1 MGCALAHETVT
12 CVGRLRG
19 LRWAVRVA
27 MAFVAVVDWW
37 QAVWTC
43 PKPNII
49 THPQYFTYLFWL
61 PTRKGLLHN
70 NSGVS
75 CVASSICAISPGR
88 HVHPPGPALAAVPP
102 QETVFRGFLLTSLTR
117 FMPTWAAV
125 LASSVGFGVAHLS
138 ARDLPVLSALG
149 VLLGFSYVRSR
160 NLLTP
165 IIIHGAWNSGV
176 LTLLF
181 WLTSEGVD
189 VTSMLQ
195 VGLVQRGQYR
205 PAYRLQ

>member
-1 MGCALAHETVT
+1 
-12 CVGRLRG
+12 
-19 LRWAVRVA
+19 
-27 MAFVAVVDWW
+27 
-37 QAVWTC
+37 
-43 PKPNII
+43 
-49 THPQYFTYLFWL
+49 
-61 PTRKGLLHN
+61 
-70 NSGVS
+70 
-75 CVASSICAISPGR
+75 
-88 HVHPPGPALAAVPP
+88 
-102 QETVFRGFLLTSLTR
+102 
-117 FMPTWAAV
+117 MPTWAAV

-195 VGLVQRGQYR
+195 VGGEGEGEGGARSVWVRHTVQIVPVLCNAGGGMGISCPSGGVSPQGYTREVGGWSPQQ
-205 PAYRLQ
+205 PASCRAMLMPLLRHQAQSRATEAGCGAGRAAAAR